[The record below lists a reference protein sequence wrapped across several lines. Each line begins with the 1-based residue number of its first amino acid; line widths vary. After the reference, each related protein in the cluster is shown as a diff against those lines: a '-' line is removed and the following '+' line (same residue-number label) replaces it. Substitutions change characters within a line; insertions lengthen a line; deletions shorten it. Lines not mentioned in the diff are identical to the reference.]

1 MTTVVNKVNKPVIA
15 GEKVVFVSEIKE
27 VKMKEVKLNN
37 TTLDLA
43 KIMLQANS
51 SYLEEKKYKTNE
63 NKVKDVKWQNMNN
76 DRNIIIPVRA
86 GRVSRNVDELVV
98 FEEKIVVITVL
109 DGSWDKIKK
118 YSNHTLGG
126 NIFL

>member
-1 MTTVVNKVNKPVIA
+1 MLSLNNSRRRQPREPRNPRHSTLMVRTVLKVVNKENKPVIA

-63 NKVKDVKWQNMNN
+63 NKVKDVK
-76 DRNIIIPVRA
+76 
-86 GRVSRNVDELVV
+86 
-98 FEEKIVVITVL
+98 
-109 DGSWDKIKK
+109 
-118 YSNHTLGG
+118 
-126 NIFL
+126 

>member
-1 MTTVVNKVNKPVIA
+1 M
-15 GEKVVFVSEIKE
+15 
-27 VKMKEVKLNN
+27 NN

-63 NKVKDVKWQNMNN
+63 NKVKDVKWQNMKN

-86 GRVSRNVDELVV
+86 GRVSRNVDELVE

-109 DGSWDKIKK
+109 DGS
-118 YSNHTLGG
+118 
-126 NIFL
+126 